1 VTLDRKYL
9 GIEREKE
16 YFEIAE
22 ARVDRAKNP
31 ANLVEHN
38 FWD

>member
-22 ARVDRAKNP
+22 ARVEKAKNP
-31 ANLVEHN
+31 ANLVKHD
-38 FWD
+38 FF